1 MKLKLE
7 YVAPAAVLWGI
18 LALWGAAWAVDA
30 EKSQSP
36 EKPSEAKQEQDSG
49 KPRFETFDLLLKRNI
64 FDPAR
69 RPNMPEQSARPVY
82 VAPPRKEY
90 LALLGVLICGGEAV
104 AFFEETAGGSGKQVR
119 AGDEIAG
126 FRVLGVA
133 TDRIRLE
140 KAKQQQELPVG
151 WQLVRQGETDWRI
164 SSDAPQMDGGQVASS
179 SDSRDSRDSHDSRDS
194 RDFGGPRD
202 SRRGGGMDRRLGG
215 GPGGLRSGQTGSVN
229 TEEILRRM
237 MERRRQEA
245 GQ

>member
-18 LALWGAAWAVDA
+18 LALWGAAWAADA

-36 EKPSEAKQEQDSG
+36 EKPSDAKKEQVST
-49 KPRFETFDLLLKRNI
+49 KPGFETFDLLLKRNI

-69 RPNMPEQSARPVY
+69 RPNMPEQAEKPVY

-90 LALLGVLICGGEAV
+90 LALLGVLICGGESV
-104 AFFEETAGGSGKQVR
+104 AFFEDTSGGSGKQIR

-164 SSDAPQMDGGQVASS
+164 SSEAPQMDGGQVASS

-194 RDFGGPRD
+194 RDFGGSRD

-215 GPGGLRSGQTGSVN
+215 GPGGSRGGQATSGN

-237 MERRRQEA
+237 MERRRLEG

>member
-7 YVAPAAVLWGI
+7 YMAPAAVLWGI

-30 EKSQSP
+30 EKSPSP
-36 EKPSEAKQEQDSG
+36 EKPPDAKQEQDSG
-49 KPRFETFDLLLKRNI
+49 KPRFETFDLVLKRNI

-69 RPNMPEQSARPVY
+69 RPNMPEQSERPVY
-82 VAPPRKEY
+82 VPPRKEY
-90 LALLGVLICGGEAV
+90 LALLGVLICGGESV
-104 AFFEETAGGSGKQVR
+104 AFFEETSGGSGKQVR

-151 WQLVRQGETDWRI
+151 WQLVRQGETEWQI
-164 SSDAPQMDGGQVASS
+164 SSDAPQMDGAQVASS

-202 SRRGGGMDRRLGG
+202 SRRGGGMDRRSNG
-215 GPGGLRSGQTGSVN
+215 GPGGVRGGQATSVN
-229 TEEILRRM
+229 TDEILKRM
-237 MERRRQEA
+237 MERRRLEG

>member
-1 MKLKLE
+1 MRLKLE
-7 YVAPAAVLWGI
+7 YMAPAAVLWGI
-18 LALWGAAWAVDA
+18 LALWGAAGAVDA

-36 EKPSEAKQEQDSG
+36 EKPSDAKQEQDSG
-49 KPRFETFDLLLKRNI
+49 KPRFETFDLVLKRNI

-69 RPNMPEQSARPVY
+69 RPNMPEQSEKPVY
-82 VAPPRKEY
+82 AAPPRKEY
-90 LALLGVLICGGEAV
+90 LALLGVLICGGESV
-104 AFFEETAGGSGKQVR
+104 AFFEETSGGSGKQVR

-151 WQLVRQGETDWRI
+151 WQLVRQGETEWQI
-164 SSDAPQMDGGQVASS
+164 SSDAPQMDGAQVASS
-179 SDSRDSRDSHDSRDS
+179 SDSRDSRDTRDSRDS
-194 RDFGGPRD
+194 RDFGSFRD
-202 SRRGGGMDRRLGG
+202 SRRGGWMDRRSNGTSAGSRGG
-215 GPGGLRSGQTGSVN
+215 QATSVN
-229 TEEILRRM
+229 TDEILKRM